1 MVSFTEGTVVAE
13 HGRLGSTSAAS
24 RSRCVRSP
32 RKCAAPQSR
41 VYNKYIGGTM
51 YKVVVHFRHNGKSKK
66 RTVHARSVS
75 EAYAR
80 IRAKFPGAWGIWAS

>member
-1 MVSFTEGTVVAE
+1 
-13 HGRLGSTSAAS
+13 
-24 RSRCVRSP
+24 
-32 RKCAAPQSR
+32 
-41 VYNKYIGGTM
+41 M